1 VTRRPDTPAGLD
13 GLATEQVRPGLEDLD
28 SRPSEEVIGLLLAA
42 EAAVPAA
49 MTAARPALATAVD
62 AVADR
67 LAAGG
72 RLLYVGAGTPGRL
85 AALDAA
91 ECGPTFGLPPGFVV
105 AVMAGGD
112 SAFANAAEGV
122 EDDDVTGARDLC
134 AHGIAAADVVV
145 GISAS
150 GRTPYVL
157 GALAAAGK
165 AGALTVA
172 VVNNAGSP
180 IADAADHAVEVL
192 TGAEIIGGS
201 TRLTA
206 GTAQKV
212 VLNTLSTAVMVRL
225 GKTYGAWMV
234 DVQATNQKLRRRAT
248 RVVCDVTGVDEA
260 TAAAAL
266 AASDGH
272 VKTALVSLLGRVDAD
287 VARSLLQAA
296 GGRVRDAVIG
306 TDRHRAVAP

>member
-1 VTRRPDTPAGLD
+1 MTPTQHTPAGVD
-13 GLATEQVRPGLEDLD
+13 SLATEQVRPGLEDLD
-28 SRPSEEVIGLLLAA
+28 SRPSGEVVALLLAA

-49 MTAARPALATAVD
+49 MKAVRPALAAAVD

-72 RLLYVGAGTPGRL
+72 RLFYVGAGTPGRL

-91 ECGPTFGLPPGFVV
+91 ECVPTFGLPPGLVV
-105 AVMAGGD
+105 AVMAGGVA
-112 SAFANAAEGV
+112 AFADAVEGV
-122 EDDDVTGARDLC
+122 EDDAAAGAADLRDH
-134 AHGIAAADVVV
+134 AVVAADVLV

-157 GALAAAGK
+157 GALAVAGE

-172 VVNNAGSP
+172 VVNNPGSP
-180 IADAADHAVEVL
+180 IAAAADHGIEVL
-192 TGAEIIGGS
+192 TGAEVIGGS
-201 TRLTA
+201 TRLSA

-225 GKTYGAWMV
+225 GKTYGAWMI
-234 DVQATNQKLRRRAT
+234 DVQATNHKLRRRAT
-248 RVVCDVTGVDEA
+248 RVVCDATGVDEA

-266 AASDGH
+266 SACGGNA
-272 VKTALVSLLGRVDAD
+272 KTALVCLLAGVGPD
-287 VARSLLQAA
+287 VARSLLQTTD
-296 GGRVRDAVIG
+296 GRVREAVVLHEG
-306 TDRHRAVAP
+306 ARVVAP